1 MPWYQSI
8 EQISK
13 LVLLVAGVVLLIMG
27 QTETGLMLLGF
38 TGFFVAANVVDN
50 RRKNGKKNGK
60 GGTAAVLLLCCCMI
74 FATGGCQL
82 MQNLPGEVVELNLQV
97 YDIHDG
103 YVLNDPQ
110 LDEFDRQQL
119 LRSTAMLRQIMLL
132 LQGGATSIDFFLL
145 QQTEK

>member
-1 MPWYQSI
+1 
-8 EQISK
+8 
-13 LVLLVAGVVLLIMG
+13 
-27 QTETGLMLLGF
+27 
-38 TGFFVAANVVDN
+38 
-50 RRKNGKKNGK
+50 
-60 GGTAAVLLLCCCMI
+60 
-74 FATGGCQL
+74 
-82 MQNLPGEVVELNLQV
+82 LNLQV